1 MGYSLKQSRP
11 TPAESPPRT
20 STQAT
25 MGDEPPTPGQVKVAR
40 QLLGWSQADV
50 AGHVGLRKWTIGSFE
65 LDKPRWPRLDFASLG
80 AGPRI
85 GRRDFRRGNAGRSWS
100 NAKYGSIGLQSNKTT
115 LERAFELARSG
126 KYRTIREL
134 IRELSSEGYSAEQ
147 VEGKQVRTHLLRL
160 MKAPKAEGDPV
171 AENGEGPGVRLR
183 KAKNE

>member
-1 MGYSLKQSRP
+1 M
-11 TPAESPPRT
+11 
-20 STQAT
+20 
-25 MGDEPPTPGQVKVAR
+25 
-40 QLLGWSQADV
+40 
-50 AGHVGLRKWTIGSFE
+50 
-65 LDKPRWPRLDFASLG
+65 
-80 AGPRI
+80 
-85 GRRDFRRGNAGRSWS
+85 
-100 NAKYGSIGLQSNKTT
+100 QSNKTT

-160 MKAPKAEGDPV
+160 MKVPEGDPV